1 MSGIVDY
8 RCNAFTPERAAVWK
22 EATAGLALKIRDG
35 EFVEPAAM
43 VDRMD
48 ELGIDTVLLPA
59 VALAPGATPAPTTF
73 EAVAVTWDEIERLA
87 SNHPGRFVAL
97 AVLDPTR
104 GMVGVREARAHLGD
118 PWVVGCYLHTHSWDR
133 PLGHADYYPF
143 YALGSELDV
152 PIVMQAGASGGMTP
166 SECGRP
172 IGIDRP
178 ALYFPETRFVLSH
191 TGWPWVDE
199 AIAMARKFPN
209 VFVGTGSYPPRHWPD
224 ALVEFVRGAGRDKT
238 LFGTNF
244 PTVGHRQAIEQLPDL
259 GLDPTVTDALLGGNA
274 RRVFAKLVSP

>member
-1 MSGIVDY
+1 MTGIVDY
-8 RCNAFTPERAAVWK
+8 LSNAFTPERAAVWK
-22 EATAGLALKIRDG
+22 EATSGLALKIREG

-59 VALAPGATPAPTTF
+59 VAIAPGETPAPTTF
-73 EAVAVTWDEIERLA
+73 EAVTTTWDEIEGLVGRY
-87 SNHPGRFVAL
+87 PGRFAAL
-97 AVLDPTR
+97 SVLDPTV
-104 GMVGVREARAHLGD
+104 GMAGVHETRARLRE
-118 PWVVGCYLHTHSWDR
+118 PWVAGCYLHTHSWDR
-133 PLGHADYYPF
+133 PLDHADYYPF

-152 PIVMQAGASGGMTP
+152 AIVMQAGASGGMTP

-178 ALYFPETRFVLSH
+178 ALYFPDTRFVLSH

-199 AIAMARKFPN
+199 AVAMARKFPN

-224 ALVEFVRGAGRDKT
+224 ALVEFVRGAGRDKV

-259 GLDPTVTDALLGGNA
+259 GLDRAVADALLGGNA
-274 RRVFAKLVSP
+274 RRVFARLGNT

>member
-1 MSGIVDY
+1 MIVDY
-8 RCNAFTPERAAVWK
+8 LCNAFWPDRTTVWDAAT
-22 EATAGLALKIRDG
+22 EGLALKIRRD
-35 EFVEPAAM
+35 EFVEPDAM
-43 VDRMD
+43 VARMD
-48 ELGIDTVLLPA
+48 QLGFDTLLLPTGDLDEHDFTP
-59 VALAPGATPAPTTF
+59 VAARWEETAQLAKQ
-73 EAVAVTWDEIERLA
+73 W
-87 SNHPGRFVAL
+87 PGRFGAL
-97 AVLDPTR
+97 ALVDPR
-104 GMVGVREARAHLGD
+104 DGINAVRELERRLD
-118 PWVVGCYLHTHSWDR
+118 DEWVVGCYLHTHSWDR
-133 PLGHADYYPF
+133 PLDHADYYPS

-178 ALYFPETRFVLSH
+178 ALYFPDTRFVLSH

-209 VFVGTGSYPPRHWPD
+209 VFVGTGSYPPRHWPA
-224 ALVEFVRGAGRDKT
+224 ALVEFVRGAGRDKV

-274 RRVFAKLVSP
+274 RRVFARLGST

>member
-1 MSGIVDY
+1 MIIDY
-8 RCNAFTPERAAVWK
+8 LCNAFTPDRVAIWK
-22 EATAGLALKIRDG
+22 EATADLALKIRDD

-43 VDRMD
+43 VARMD

-59 VALAPGATPAPTTF
+59 VAGAPGETPAPTTF
-73 EAVAVTWDEIERLA
+73 EAVATTWTEVEQLVHRW
-87 SNHPGRFVAL
+87 PGRFAAL
-97 AVLDPTR
+97 TVVDPTI
-104 GMVGVREARAHLGD
+104 GMAGVRETRVRLRE

-133 PLGHADYYPF
+133 PLDHADYYP
-143 YALGSELDV
+143 YYTLAADLDV
-152 PIVMQAGASGGMTP
+152 PVAMQVGASGGMTP

-178 ALYFPETRFVLSH
+178 ALYFPDTRFVLSH

-199 AIAMARKFPN
+199 AIALARKFSN
-209 VFVGTGSYPPRHWPD
+209 VFIGTASYPPNRWPD

-244 PTVGHRQAIEQLPDL
+244 PTVGHRQALEQLPKL
-259 GLDPTVTDALLGGNA
+259 GLDAPVTAALRGGNA
-274 RRVFAKLVSP
+274 RRVFARLSGT